1 MIKGITGLLT
11 PLFISSDKD
20 WPMKKQ
26 FLRPLLVILF
36 FLLIASPLF
45 VMPFVEPA
53 LSRGWQ
59 REISVILGFIG
70 LTLAG
75 WQLAP
80 ISRFTPA
87 QKLFNLD
94 RLYRL
99 HHLLSVLS
107 ALFVTAHF
115 LLLLLNFEAG
125 IGINGWALALLNVF
139 TAPLRAKLA
148 VLSLLAYLLIT
159 ITSVFRKKMRLDYD
173 VWRILH
179 DIFTLTLVS
188 AGLAHVLLVAKYS
201 AAPVMKTLL
210 WAETALWVLAALYIR
225 VFKPLQQL
233 RHPYKIVEIRQEV
246 ENAFTLVLEPQG
258 FALPDFH
265 PGQVAWLTLRRSPFS
280 LRRHPFS
287 VASSIYNRKQFE
299 FTIKELGDF
308 TSTIRSFQPGETAY
322 VDGPF
327 GSYDILETAAHG
339 IVLIAGGI
347 GISPAMSVLRS
358 MADSRD
364 QRLVFLFYGHKIFE
378 HVEFNQE
385 LQQLEKALPNFKK
398 ILVLEK
404 PHEDWQGYRGY
415 ITTQVLHSELP
426 QNYQSLHYFVCGPLP
441 MMTAVRSSLQ
451 ELQVDGKN
459 IHYEE
464 FTMA

>member
-1 MIKGITGLLT
+1 
-11 PLFISSDKD
+11 
-20 WPMKKQ
+20 MKKQ

-36 FLLIASPLF
+36 FVLIFSPLF

-59 REISVILGFIG
+59 REFSIMLGFVG

-80 ISRFTPA
+80 VSRFTPA
-87 QKLFNLD
+87 QKLFNFD

-107 ALFVTAHF
+107 ALFVTVHY
-115 LLLLLNFEAG
+115 LLLLFNFEAG
-125 IGINGWALALLNVF
+125 IGINDWALALLNVF
-139 TAPLRAKLA
+139 TAPLRAKMA
-148 VLSLLAYLLIT
+148 VFSLLAYLLIT
-159 ITSVFRKKMRLDYD
+159 LTSVFRKPLRLDYD

-179 DIFTLTLVS
+179 DIFTLILVG
-188 AGLAHVLLVAKYS
+188 AGLTHVLLIGRYS
-201 AAPVMKTLL
+201 AAPVMKALL
-210 WAETALWVLAALYIR
+210 WFETALWILAALYIR
-225 VFKPLQQL
+225 VIKPLQQL

-265 PGQVAWLTLRRSPFS
+265 PGQVAWLTVRRSPFS

-287 VASSIYNRKQFE
+287 VASSIYDRKHFE

-308 TSTIRSFQPGETAY
+308 TGTVRNLEPGETVY

-327 GSYDILETAAHG
+327 GHTNILDIATQG

-347 GISPAMSVLRS
+347 GIAPSMSILRS
-358 MADSRD
+358 MADGHDERP
-364 QRLVFLFYGHKIFE
+364 VFLFYGHNFIE

-385 LQQLEKALPNFKK
+385 LKQLEKTMPNFKMV
-398 ILVLEK
+398 LVLEH
-404 PHEDWQGYRGY
+404 PHEDWQGPRGY
-415 ITTQVLHSELP
+415 ITTDVLRSELP
-426 QNYQSLHYFVCGPLP
+426 EEYQNLHYFVCGPLP
-441 MMTAVRSSLQ
+441 MMSAIRKCLH

-464 FTMA
+464 FNMA